1 MGEELNQ
8 KIYYAPIGS
17 DSYEEPIFFDGEMEI
32 KEFPVSVTTHENGL
46 SSFSVQMSARVKR
59 LSIKGNKLPRKK
71 KKRLKTR
78 LSKEIGIPTKDL
90 RILTGGKNGNI
101 KVEFEKDEKNGEQ

>member
-1 MGEELNQ
+1 MGEELSQ
-8 KIYYAPIGS
+8 QLFYAPIGS

-32 KEFPVSVTTHENGL
+32 KEFPVSVTTHKNGL
-46 SSFSVQMSARVKR
+46 SSFSVQMSARIKR
-59 LSIKGNKLPRKK
+59 VFLKTGKLPRKI

-90 RILTGGKNGNI
+90 RWRK
-101 KVEFEKDEKNGEQ
+101 KVEF